1 MMHICSGF
9 LNMRAVVTKP
19 DHGRL
24 FEIAESQ
31 QGYFTTVEAIMSG
44 FARSTHSYHVQS
56 GNWVREHRGIYRL
69 TRFPLSDDRQLVL
82 WSLWSRDRRG
92 VPQGVYS
99 HLTALSINELS
110 DANPAKLHMIVP
122 PDFRRSGAQPKILVL
137 HKARL
142 VPGEIL
148 HERGFDLTTPTRA
161 ILDAAAS
168 GDASREMIRQALAV
182 GKSRGLITRQ
192 DIAAALDKPGLDQWL
207 HNALQA
213 A

>member
-1 MMHICSGF
+1 
-9 LNMRAVVTKP
+9 MRAATTAKP
-19 DHGRL
+19 DHARL

-31 QGYFTTVEAIMSG
+31 QGYFTAAEAVASS

-69 TRFPLSDDRQLVL
+69 TRFPLSDDGQLVL

-92 VPQGVYS
+92 ISQGVYS
-99 HLTALSINELS
+99 HLTALSIKELS

-122 PDFRRSGAQPKILVL
+122 QDFRRSGEQPSILVL

-142 VPGEIL
+142 APNEIL
-148 HERGFDLTTPTRA
+148 RERGFDITTPMRA

-168 GDASREMIRQALAV
+168 GDASREMIRQALAT
-182 GKSRGLITRQ
+182 GKSRGLITRR
-192 DIAAALDKPGLDQWL
+192 DIAAARDKPGLDPWL
-207 HNALQA
+207 HKALQGA
-213 A
+213 

>member
-1 MMHICSGF
+1 
-9 LNMRAVVTKP
+9 MRATTTGP
-19 DHGRL
+19 DHARL

-31 QGYFTTVEAIMSG
+31 QGYFTAAEAVASG

-92 VPQGVYS
+92 ISRGVYS
-99 HLTALSINELS
+99 HLTALSIKELS

-122 PDFRRSGAQPKILVL
+122 PEFRRSGEQPPIVVL
-137 HKARL
+137 HKAPL
-142 VPGEIL
+142 APNEIL
-148 HERGFDLTTPTRA
+148 HELGFDITTPTRA

-168 GDASREMIRQALAV
+168 GDASREMIRQALAA
-182 GKSRGLITRQ
+182 GKSRGLITRR
-192 DIAAALDKPGLDQWL
+192 DIAAALDKPDLDPWL
-207 HNALQA
+207 HKALQA

>member
-1 MMHICSGF
+1 MHICSGI
-9 LNMRAVVTKP
+9 LNMRASTVKP
-19 DHGRL
+19 DHERL

-31 QGYFTTVEAIMSG
+31 QGYFTTAEAVGCG
-44 FARSTHSYHVQS
+44 FARSTHSYHVQR

-82 WSLWSRDRRG
+82 WSLWSRNGRG

-99 HLTALSINELS
+99 HLTALSIKELS

-122 PDFRRSGAQPKILVL
+122 PEFRRSVKQPPILAL

-142 VPGEIL
+142 APTEIL
-148 HERGFDLTTPTRA
+148 HERGFDITTPTRA

-168 GDASREMIRQALAV
+168 GDASRELIRQALAA
-182 GKSRGLITRQ
+182 GKSRGLITRT

-207 HNALQA
+207 QSVLQA